1 MMVCINP
8 RSADFDENLNV
19 MEFAE
24 TAQKIQIERVEPVA
38 RELCTPGRMR
48 GNEAYRDA
56 LRRVNNADTPA
67 PPTGLPSNSVYKPIY
82 NLGPECPS
90 FDLNQVREFANA
102 LWADSLHKGV

>member
-24 TAQKIQIERVEPVA
+24 STQKIQIERVEPVA

-48 GNEAYRDA
+48 GNQAYTDA
-56 LRRVNNADTPA
+56 LRRANADNPA
-67 PPTGLPSNSVYKPIY
+67 PTGLPASSIYKPIY
-82 NLGPECPS
+82 NLGPDCPI
-90 FDLNQVREFANA
+90 FEPTQVCIFYT
-102 LWADSLHKGV
+102 S